1 LSIALVRVDDRL
13 VHGQV
18 LLAWGAHL
26 HPTRYLIADDALAAS
41 EFEKV
46 LLEASGG
53 EVPVEVLSL
62 AGAAERVANARPH
75 SAHEHE
81 AVVVLVKGLAEAL
94 GLARAV
100 NGRGGRVA
108 EVNLGGLHYAAGKER
123 VHDYVYL
130 DDADRASLGGLARLG
145 VRVFVQDVP
154 ASRPFTAPPAWAS
167 KDAA

>member
-1 LSIALVRVDDRL
+1 LSVALVRVDDRL

-26 HPTRYLIADDALAAS
+26 HPTRYLIVDDALAAS
-41 EFEKV
+41 EFEKA

-53 EVPVEVLSL
+53 DVPVEVLSVAV
-62 AGAAERVANARPH
+62 AGERIANAVL
-75 SAHEHE
+75 AHG
-81 AVVVLVKGLAEAL
+81 AIVVLVKGLAEAEA
-94 GLARAV
+94 LARAV
-100 NGRGGRVA
+100 AGRGGRVA
-108 EVNLGGLHYAAGKER
+108 EINLGGLHYAAGKER

-130 DDADRASLGGLARLG
+130 DATDRAALHALQALG

-154 ASRPFTAPPAWAS
+154 ASRPFTAPAAWAS

>member
-1 LSIALVRVDDRL
+1 LSVALVRVDDRL

-26 HPTRYLIADDALAAS
+26 HPTRYLIVDDALAAS
-41 EFEKV
+41 EFERA

-53 EVPVEVLSL
+53 DVPVEVLSF
-62 AGAAERVANARPH
+62 AASGERIANAVP
-75 SAHEHE
+75 ATG
-81 AVVVLVKGLAEAL
+81 AIVVLVKGLAEAVQ
-94 GLARAV
+94 LARAV
-100 NGRGGRVA
+100 AAHGGRIA
-108 EVNLGGLHYAAGKER
+108 ELNLGGLHYASGKQR

-130 DDADRASLGGLARLG
+130 DDADRSALQELSSLG

-154 ASRPFTAPPAWAS
+154 ASRPFTAPAHWAS